1 MNVNGGVS
9 TMNLFTLDGSNFVN
23 PSRNTALNYPPPD
36 ALQEFRILTNNF
48 SAEYG
53 RNAGSQ
59 VNVVSKSGTNEF
71 HGSLWEFLRNDALNA
86 RNFFASR
93 RPAQKQ
99 HQFGERPAVP
109 SSAIDCSVSEPTR

>member
-23 PSRNTALNYPPPD
+23 LSRNTALNYPPDD
-36 ALQEFRILTNNF
+36 ALQPFRIMTNNF
-48 SAEYG
+48 SDEFG

-59 VNVVSKSGTNEF
+59 VNVVSKSGTNES
-71 HGSLWEFLRNDALNA
+71 HGSLWEFLRNDDT

-93 RPAQKQ
+93 RHAQKQ
-99 HQFGERPAVP
+99 HEFGGAAGGPIIRN
-109 SSAIDCSVSEPTR
+109 RLFGL